1 MFRSKLFLSFKDQ
14 FVGGQYN
21 KQKEAFLEEQLKII
35 SSFKIIFSIGI
46 VSYCIFE
53 LDEQYNLIFK
63 ILPYFF
69 VWLAILVATIKVKQN
84 YKIYV
89 LKRIM
94 VILIE
99 IAYTIVYRE
108 VLMRRFSIDNS
119 QILSKVQLYFLL
131 FFQLNQLITI
141 CIFDSWIMK
150 IFHLIFHTEYIV
162 FRLIEPNFW
171 IMILQIGLGFATLL
185 YYNSEFL
192 NKKNFWKQTIKYE
205 NSRGWQYL
213 IDQFL
218 PLQIFVVSYS
228 KQIKKSSQDK
238 QQPEKENALKQQ
250 NPSTI
255 KQFNSTNFN
264 SNKDTKLRNT
274 IQQSHALSDKC
285 KSDAILNYAKD
296 SQQQESSSYK
306 LIRKEDL
313 EVMFCNKNI
322 LQIFNLTQKNDLI
335 DIAENMFFPS
345 AVQHQS
351 QSYNFQKLDSP
362 ESKQTTDPHFMNTVT
377 KIKCNEVSSSEMSC
391 DESESTTSQKFVPK
405 NLLEKLQYDLYPLY
419 QQEQCQINNVNEQQ
433 EDDEEDDDDDEQ
445 NQNYDFESFNQFRQ
459 FGNIQFN
466 QIFQDFEFLK
476 CSNSNYNNGDI
487 YCNIK
492 YCHKNKKNKTF
503 DLKIIK
509 CMWKKK
515 SSFIVMMTDISKKEQ
530 MLRMREIDKFKD
542 KVIDSI
548 THNLKTPLNGIL
560 LSCQT
565 LQMNLKQSENLEI
578 LEHIYQNS
586 FILLNMINDI
596 LDYSR
601 FLKDQLKLEMK
612 EYNMSSILDEIYA
625 IMKLQFDIKKLQF
638 NIKDYTMDA
647 QIFTDKNRLIQV
659 LLQFLTNSIKFTQKG
674 YVKLKVS
681 KYKNAFKFTIEDTGQ
696 GMSKQQ
702 IERLGNLFMQPHK
715 SYQHGV
721 GLGFIMCKH
730 LLDKMSSENNLTV
743 VSEENKGT
751 TVIFFIRSDHPQ
763 NKIQNRQITEN
774 NNNELQNQKQNL
786 VTADHSEE
794 QNNPKMQKKNSLY
807 IMASDHLKQAIEHEI
822 QDNKENAIH
831 PQLNKKY
838 IPHLNTQNPPQ
849 KQLDD
854 QYSSQ
859 EYSIGHNQQSFLNFK
874 QEKIFYTPESIH
886 NAKLPPHF
894 GSPSLFSLAGQRDSI
909 VMDQSHYLYG
919 NNQQQFYGK
928 SSFHDN
934 HRISEIKQDID
945 TLSKQYHSQQDLQ
958 QSRRSSQ
965 NKRIVS
971 IFQDKNRENQVHNHK
986 SLTYPQDVAAL
997 QKHAKTLNHLTE
1009 NTNQNTVQQNKFNS
1023 RTHSLYQEEY
1033 LPQLN
1038 MQESIFVCPNS
1049 SQNNLNQKSFNCI
1062 NLSSTNNKN
1071 KIQFNNNNNNVNNL
1085 QYQNQFVNIQKPNQK
1100 PLLNT
1105 NFQKPQQPSINL
1117 ISQIYVS
1124 SHSDSSIENN
1134 EDDKDFELREKQ
1146 MSENKQQIKVYCQEK
1161 KVKDDFSC
1169 FHFSNSL
1176 TRSQSQNVQREE
1188 DQIQEDQEKLI
1199 IRHLNFQ
1206 NLRSTPQKYQSN
1218 EQVNECHSNNKILQ
1232 QLTTPTLKY
1241 IDASPFN
1248 DKCEQNDNLLNNHL
1262 NNQITQ
1268 SPATNITNISH
1279 QHGNKANDEK
1289 ISVSI
1294 PCLNNCQ
1301 ETISK
1306 PHQIQKQKI
1315 VSQLNLKIPSDQ
1327 AIQPYVNTTYQD
1339 LVTNI
1344 QNLIENKIQKILI
1357 VDDNPFNILCL
1368 QTLLKKF
1375 NFLKTYEAHDGKEAV
1390 EKVQKEHFDLILM
1403 DVNMP
1408 VMDGLEAT
1416 ARIKEMLRNNIIEPT
1431 KIFIVTAFGDS
1442 LDKQKAL
1449 KIGADAHI
1457 CKPMTLATLYNEL
1470 KHNF

>member
-1 MFRSKLFLSFKDQ
+1 M
-14 FVGGQYN
+14 
-21 KQKEAFLEEQLKII
+21 
-35 SSFKIIFSIGI
+35 
-46 VSYCIFE
+46 
-53 LDEQYNLIFK
+53 
-63 ILPYFF
+63 
-69 VWLAILVATIKVKQN
+69 
-84 YKIYV
+84 
-89 LKRIM
+89 
-94 VILIE
+94 
-99 IAYTIVYRE
+99 AYTIVYRE
-108 VLMRRFSIDNS
+108 VLMRRFSDENS
-119 QILSKVQLYFLL
+119 SILSQTQLYFLL

-141 CIFDSWIMK
+141 YIFDSWIVK

-171 IMILQIGLGFATLL
+171 ILILQIGLGFATLL
-185 YYNSEFL
+185 YYNTEFL
-192 NKKNFWKQTIKYE
+192 KKKNFWKQTIKYE

-228 KQIKKSSQDK
+228 KQTKKSSLDQ
-238 QQPEKENALKQQ
+238 QQPEKGNFMKQQ
-250 NPSTI
+250 NPSSL
-255 KQFNSTNFN
+255 KQFNSINLN
-264 SNKDTKLRNT
+264 SNKDTKFRNT
-274 IQQSHALSDKC
+274 TQQSNAFSDKC
-285 KSDAILNYAKD
+285 KSDAIINNAKD
-296 SQQQESSSYK
+296 SQQQESNSSK

-313 EVMFCNKNI
+313 EILFCNKNI
-322 LQIFNLTQKNDLI
+322 LQIFNLSQKNDLI

-345 AVQHQS
+345 VVQHQS
-351 QSYNFQKLDSP
+351 QSFNFQKLDSP
-362 ESKQTTDPHFMNTVT
+362 ESKQTDPHLMNTVT
-377 KIKCNEVSSSEMSC
+377 KIKCNDVSSSGMSC
-391 DESESTTSQKFVPK
+391 DESQSTSSQKFVPK

-419 QQEQCQINNVNEQQ
+419 LREQCQSNNSNEEQ
-433 EDDEEDDDDDEQ
+433 EGIVDEEVDDDD
-445 NQNYDFESFNQFRQ
+445 NQYHDFESFNQYKQ

-509 CMWKKK
+509 CIWKKK

-565 LQMNLKQSENLEI
+565 LQMNLKQSENLDI

-612 EYNMSSILDEIYA
+612 DHSMSSILDEIYA
-625 IMKLQFDIKKLQF
+625 IMKLQFDVKKLQF

-647 QIFTDKNRLIQV
+647 QIYTDKNRLIQV

-674 YVKLKVS
+674 YVKLKVF
-681 KYKNAFKFTIEDTGQ
+681 KQKNAFKFTIEDTGQ

-702 IERLGNLFMQPHK
+702 IERLGNLFMQPYK

-721 GLGFIMCKH
+721 GLGFIMCKN

-751 TVIFFIRSDHPQ
+751 TVMFFIRSDHTL
-763 NKIQNRQITEN
+763 NKIQNKQITET

-794 QNNPKMQKKNSLY
+794 QNNPKVQKKNSLY
-807 IMASDHLKQAIEHEI
+807 IMASDHLKQVVENEV
-822 QDNKENAIH
+822 QDNNNNNNKENAFQ

-838 IPHLNTQNPPQ
+838 IPHLSTQNIPQ
-849 KQLDD
+849 KLLDD

-886 NAKLPPHF
+886 NVKLPPHF
-894 GSPSLFSLAGQRDSI
+894 GSPSLFSLAGQRDSV

-919 NNQQQFYGK
+919 NNQQQLIGK

-934 HRISEIKQDID
+934 PRISEIKQDTD
-945 TLSKQYHSQQDLQ
+945 NQSKQIHSQQDLP

-971 IFQDKNRENQVHNHK
+971 IFQDKNRENLSHNHK
-986 SLTYPQDVAAL
+986 SLTYPQDIAAL
-997 QKHAKTLNHLTE
+997 QKHIKTLNHQTE
-1009 NTNQNTVQQNKFNS
+1009 NINQNTAQQNKFNG

-1038 MQESIFVCPNS
+1038 MQESIFVCPNQ
-1049 SQNNLNQKSFNCI
+1049 SQNILNQKSTNSI
-1062 NLSSTNNKN
+1062 YLNNTNNKN
-1071 KIQFNNNNNNVNNL
+1071 KQQQNNNF
-1085 QYQNQFVNIQKPNQK
+1085 QQQAQFVNIQKQISK
-1100 PLLNT
+1100 PLFNT

-1124 SHSDSSIENN
+1124 SHSDSSIDNQ
-1134 EDDKDFELREKQ
+1134 EDDKDLELREKQ

-1161 KVKDDFSC
+1161 KIKDDFSC

-1188 DQIQEDQEKLI
+1188 DQIEEDQEKLI

-1206 NLRSTPQKYQSN
+1206 NLRSTPQKYQQNDQIN
-1218 EQVNECHSNNKILQ
+1218 ENHCVIKIQ
-1232 QLTTPTLKY
+1232 NQLTTPTLKY
-1241 IDASPFN
+1241 IEASPFN
-1248 DKCEQNDNLLNNHL
+1248 DKCDQNDNLLNNHS
-1262 NNQITQ
+1262 NHQITQ
-1268 SPATNITNISH
+1268 SPATNTTNIS
-1279 QHGNKANDEK
+1279 QQANKANDDK
-1289 ISVSI
+1289 ILTNI
-1294 PCLNNCQ
+1294 PCLNNQ
-1301 ETISK
+1301 KEISM

-1327 AIQPYVNTTYQD
+1327 AIQSLVNTTYQD

-1344 QNLIENKIQKILI
+1344 QNLIENKIKKILI

-1390 EKVQKEHFDLILM
+1390 EKVKKEHFDLILM

-1416 ARIKEMLRNNIIEPT
+1416 ARIKEMLRNNMIEPT

>member
-1 MFRSKLFLSFKDQ
+1 M
-14 FVGGQYN
+14 
-21 KQKEAFLEEQLKII
+21 
-35 SSFKIIFSIGI
+35 
-46 VSYCIFE
+46 
-53 LDEQYNLIFK
+53 
-63 ILPYFF
+63 
-69 VWLAILVATIKVKQN
+69 
-84 YKIYV
+84 
-89 LKRIM
+89 
-94 VILIE
+94 
-99 IAYTIVYRE
+99 AYTIVYRE
-108 VLMRRFSIDNS
+108 VLMRRFSVEGS
-119 QILSKVQLYFLL
+119 QIISLIQLYFLL
-131 FFQLNQLITI
+131 FFQVNQLITI
-141 CIFDSWIMK
+141 YIFDSWIVK
-150 IFHLIFHTEYIV
+150 IFHLIFHTEYII

-171 IMILQIGLGFATLL
+171 ILILQIGLGFATLL

-192 NKKNFWKQTIKYE
+192 KKKNFWKQTIKYE

-228 KQIKKSSQDK
+228 KQIKRSCQDN
-238 QQPEKENALKQQ
+238 QQPQKGNVLKQQ

-255 KQFNSTNFN
+255 KQFNSTNLN
-264 SNKDTKLRNT
+264 SNKDTKIRNAT
-274 IQQSHALSDKC
+274 QQFHELSDKC
-285 KSDAILNYAKD
+285 KSENYAKD
-296 SQQQESSSYK
+296 SQQQDSSSFK

-313 EVMFCNKNI
+313 EVLFCNKNI

-345 AVQHQS
+345 VVQHQT
-351 QSYNFQKLDSP
+351 QPFNFQKLDSP
-362 ESKQTTDPHFMNTVT
+362 ESKQTDPQFMNTVT
-377 KIKCNEVSSSEMSC
+377 KIKCNDVSSSEMSC
-391 DESESTTSQKFVPK
+391 DESQSTSSQKFVPK
-405 NLLEKLQYDLYPLY
+405 NLLEKLQYDLYPLFL
-419 QQEQCQINNVNEQQ
+419 QEQFQNSNSNQEQGQ
-433 EDDEEDDDDDEQ
+433 VFDDEEQHDDN
-445 NQNYDFESFNQFRQ
+445 NQKYDFESFNQYNQ
-459 FGNIQFN
+459 SGNIQFN

-476 CSNSNYNNGDI
+476 CSNSNNNNGDI

-492 YCHKNKKNKTF
+492 YCDKNKKNKTF

-530 MLRMREIDKFKD
+530 MQRMREIDKFKD

-612 EYNMSSILDEIYA
+612 EYSMSSILDEIYA
-625 IMKLQFDIKKLQF
+625 IMKLQFDVKKLQF
-638 NIKDYTMDA
+638 NIKDYTIDA
-647 QIFTDKNRLIQV
+647 KIKTDKNRLIQV

-674 YVKLKVS
+674 YVKLKVF
-681 KYKNAFKFTIEDTGQ
+681 KQKNAFKFTIEDTGQ

-721 GLGFIMCKH
+721 GLGFIMCKN

-751 TVIFFIRSDHPQ
+751 TVVFFIRSDHPQ

-786 VTADHSEE
+786 VTVDHSEE
-794 QNNPKMQKKNSLY
+794 QNNPKMQKKNSFY
-807 IMASDHLKQAIEHEI
+807 IMACDHLKQALENEI
-822 QDNKENAIH
+822 QDNNKEKAMQ

-838 IPHLNTQNPPQ
+838 IPHLNTQNLPQ

-854 QYSSQ
+854 QYGSQ
-859 EYSIGHNQQSFLNFK
+859 EYSIGHNQQSFINFK

-894 GSPSLFSLAGQRDSI
+894 GSPSLFSLTGQRDSI

-919 NNQQQFYGK
+919 NNQQQLYGK

-934 HRISEIKQDID
+934 PRIPEIKQDID
-945 TLSKQYHSQQDLQ
+945 TQSKQIHSQQDLQ

-965 NKRIVS
+965 NKRIVT
-971 IFQDKNRENQVHNHK
+971 IFQDKNRENLSHNNK
-986 SLTYPQDVAAL
+986 LLTYPQDMASL
-997 QKHAKTLNHLTE
+997 QKYVKTLNHLTE
-1009 NTNQNTVQQNKFNS
+1009 NNNQQHNLQQNKFNS
-1023 RTHSLYQEEY
+1023 RTNSLYQEEY

-1038 MQESIFVCPNS
+1038 MEESIFVCPNQS
-1049 SQNNLNQKSFNCI
+1049 SNNLNQKSFNCI
-1062 NLSSTNNKN
+1062 NFNSISNKN
-1071 KIQFNNNNNNVNNL
+1071 KIQSNNNNNNNL
-1085 QYQNQFVNIQKPNQK
+1085 QQQAQFVNITKQNSKQ
-1100 PLLNT
+1100 LFNT

-1124 SHSDSSIENN
+1124 SHSDSSNDNN
-1134 EDDKDFELREKQ
+1134 EDDKDLQLREKQ

-1161 KVKDDFSC
+1161 KIKDYFSC
-1169 FHFSNSL
+1169 FHFSNSI
-1176 TRSQSQNVQREE
+1176 TWSQSQNMQRED

-1199 IRHLNFQ
+1199 FRHLNFQ
-1206 NLRSTPQKYQSN
+1206 NLRSTPQKCQQN
-1218 EQVNECHSNNKILQ
+1218 EQINQEHSVSNIQ
-1232 QLTTPTLKY
+1232 QYLTTPTLKY
-1241 IDASPFN
+1241 IEVSPLN
-1248 DKCEQNDNLLNNHL
+1248 DKCEQKDNLLNNHSD
-1262 NNQITQ
+1262 NQITQ
-1268 SPATNITNISH
+1268 SPAANIPNVS
-1279 QHGNKANDEK
+1279 QQANKAQYDR
-1289 ISVSI
+1289 ISASI
-1294 PCLNNCQ
+1294 SCFNNQ
-1301 ETISK
+1301 KEVMSK
-1306 PHQIQKQKI
+1306 TNQIQKQKI
-1315 VSQLNLKIPSDQ
+1315 VSQVNLEIPSDQ
-1327 AIQPYVNTTYQD
+1327 AIQPQVNTTYQD
-1339 LVTNI
+1339 IVVNI
-1344 QNLIENKIQKILI
+1344 QNLIENKINKILI